1 VESGIGPMQVRA
13 ADYDEE
19 EARAKV
25 RGRLLN
31 LARSGA
37 P

>member
-1 VESGIGPMQVRA
+1 MQVRA